1 MKERLTNKQERV
13 FSFITGY
20 LEERSYPP
28 TFREIGGALGIASTN
43 AVKKFIDILEKK
55 GYIRRTEKS
64 ARALEVIDHA
74 GGKGVLVP
82 VVGRITAGRPAL
94 AVENIEKKMLLD
106 PSFARGEQ
114 NFLLRVQGDSMVE
127 AGIHDQDL
135 ALIRPQKTAENG
147 EIVAALI
154 DDEATLKKFYRQK
167 GKIILQ
173 PANPRYDVIVITKG
187 VADVGIIGKL
197 IGIIR
202 GYNHMKM

>member
-1 MKERLTNKQERV
+1 MREKLTSRQEKI

-20 LEERSYPP
+20 LEERGYPP
-28 TFREIGGALGIASTN
+28 TFREIGEGLGIASTN

-64 ARALEVIDHA
+64 ARALEVIDHVR
-74 GGKGVLVP
+74 GGGVLVP

-114 NFLLRVQGDSMVE
+114 NFLLKVQGDSMVE

-147 EIVAALI
+147 EIVAVLI
-154 DDEATLKKFYRQK
+154 DDKATLKKFYRQK
-167 GKIILQ
+167 GKIVLQ

-187 VADVGIIGKL
+187 VVDVGIIGKL